1 MKATINQEG
10 SVVKASGETL
20 EYTLST
26 SPDCFC
32 AHMNVLLSQT
42 VLKCQREKGFRQP
55 CYICHRY
62 STGSSSHHLGRFPT
76 SESVRTKQKLSQ
88 ECLSESYLFHH
99 LTPFFFYITAA
110 QVSVQCFSESKV
122 LTLKYRSCLDRKIR
136 AYIQTKKKTLTFRQG
151 VHAVQSDLIFHTE
164 LSQW

>member
-42 VLKCQREKGFRQP
+42 VLKCQREKGFRQS

-62 STGSSSHHLGRFPT
+62 STGSSSHHLGRFPS
-76 SESVRTKQKLSQ
+76 SESMRTKQKLSQ

-99 LTPFFFYITAA
+99 LTPFFLYHRSTGVAA
-110 QVSVQCFSESKV
+110 MFFRIRSAHTQVPTHV
-122 LTLKYRSCLDRKIR
+122 
-136 AYIQTKKKTLTFRQG
+136 
-151 VHAVQSDLIFHTE
+151 
-164 LSQW
+164 

>member
-62 STGSSSHHLGRFPT
+62 STGSSSHHLGRFPS

-136 AYIQTKKKTLTFRQG
+136 AYIQTKKKL
-151 VHAVQSDLIFHTE
+151 
-164 LSQW
+164 

>member
-62 STGSSSHHLGRFPT
+62 STGSSSHHLGRFPS

-99 LTPFFFYITAA
+99 LTPFFISPQHRRRCNVFPSPKCSHSSTD
-110 QVSVQCFSESKV
+110 
-122 LTLKYRSCLDRKIR
+122 SCLDRKIR
-136 AYIQTKKKTLTFRQG
+136 AYIQTKKNF
-151 VHAVQSDLIFHTE
+151 DI
-164 LSQW
+164 